1 MKDPL
6 KGVKHELADP
16 DDEASEP
23 KPAATV
29 LLVRDAS
36 DEGIEVFL
44 MERASSTNFGGAY
57 VFPGG
62 KVDLDDSLDGM
73 DKITYGLS
81 DKEASNILGLESG
94 GLSYWVACI
103 RECFEEAGVLLA
115 YDENHNNLD
124 FKDKDLRERFVN
136 YRDRLNQ
143 RETILKEMC
152 LEENI
157 TLSADRLAYVSHWV
171 TPKIEKKRYTTR
183 FFIAQ
188 APQDQ
193 EAVHDG
199 KESINSLW
207 IRPEDALKRWEDR
220 TILLIMPTIKS
231 LEMICGFNS
240 TQDLLDNKQNLDAGN
255 ISTIEPKFFMENGK
269 LVGLLPGEPGYED
282 H

>member
-16 DDEASEP
+16 NEKASEP

-29 LLVRDAS
+29 ILARDAS

-62 KVDLDDSLDGM
+62 KVDFDDSVDGV
-73 DKITYGLS
+73 DEIIHGLT
-81 DKEASNILGLESG
+81 DQEASKILGLESG

-103 RECFEEAGVLLA
+103 RECFEEAGILLA
-115 YDENHNNLD
+115 YDTNHNNLN
-124 FKDKDLRERFVN
+124 FKDQDLKERFIN
-136 YRDRLNQ
+136 YRDRLNK
-143 RETILKEMC
+143 RESVLKEMC
-152 LEENI
+152 KKEQI

-188 APQDQ
+188 APQNQ

-207 IRPEDALKRWEDR
+207 IKPEDALKRWKER
-220 TILLIMPTIKS
+220 KILLIMPTIKS

-240 TQDLLDNKQNLDAGN
+240 TQELLENKQNLDPGY
-255 ISTIEPKFFMENGK
+255 ITTIEPKFFMENGK